1 MIGYD
6 EENGYNKRDVLC
18 LDTKHK
24 KHNALDIVI
33 SRMVHLEAIAKFISI
48 LLLEQ
53 VERVIQQLEIMLSY
67 IAIVPLQK
75 DNYRGQRNYWSQ

>member
-1 MIGYD
+1 
-6 EENGYNKRDVLC
+6 
-18 LDTKHK
+18 
-24 KHNALDIVI
+24 
-33 SRMVHLEAIAKFISI
+33 MVHLEAIAKFISI

-75 DNYRGQRNYWSQ
+75 DNYRGQRNYWANSFANKDIPSNTVYGGSSC